1 MYFSIGR
8 LNLIRDHKGQHT
20 PQRHVKVNKY
30 NYDIKEDVNMSSIKQ
45 YMQFVKPYT
54 WKIIWTVLVG
64 VVKFGIPLLMPLIL
78 KYVIDNIINAD
89 AMSAA
94 EKTSQLLWLMGI
106 SFLIFLVLRPPIEY
120 IRQYLAQWVGN
131 KILYD
136 IRDRLFDHIQK
147 LSLSFYAKTKT
158 GEIISRVIHD
168 VEQTKTFVLTGLMN
182 IWLDLVTILIAIII
196 MLTMDI
202 PLTIVAIILFPLYGF
217 SIKYFYAK
225 LRRLTRDRSQALAE
239 VQGHLHERVQGVP
252 VTRSFA
258 LEDYEQEQFETRNN
272 NFLTKAIDHTTW
284 NAKTFAVTNTI
295 TDLAP
300 LLVIAYAGY
309 QVINGD
315 LTMGTMVAFVGYMER
330 VYSPLRR
337 LINSSTVLVQSIASI
352 DRVFEFL
359 NEKYDIEDKPD
370 AKQLQRVDGEV
381 SFENVSFR
389 YEEEENKVLNNV
401 DLHVKSG
408 ETIAFVGMSGGGK
421 STLISLIPRFYDV
434 TNGSIKVDGLDIRDV
449 KVRSLRNNIGMVLQ
463 DNTLFSE
470 SIAMNIRMGKP
481 EATDEEVVA
490 AAKAANA
497 HEFIEGLPDGY
508 KTLVGER
515 GVKLSGGQK
524 QRIAIAR
531 VFLKNPPILIF
542 DEATSALDLE
552 SEHTIQEALEKL
564 ASDRTTFIV
573 AHRLATITHADRIVL
588 IENGEIVEDGPHKEL
603 MAKQG
608 AYYNLYQVQ
617 HLDDDIEQES
627 K

>member
-1 MYFSIGR
+1 
-8 LNLIRDHKGQHT
+8 
-20 PQRHVKVNKY
+20 
-30 NYDIKEDVNMSSIKQ
+30 MSSIKQ

-64 VVKFGIPLLMPLIL
+64 IVKFGIPLLMPLIL
-78 KYVIDNIINAD
+78 KYVIDNIINAE

-106 SFLIFLVLRPPIEY
+106 SFVIFLVLRPPIEY

-258 LEDYEQEQFETRNN
+258 LEDYEQEQFESRNN
-272 NFLTKAIDHTTW
+272 NFLTKAIDHTNW

-370 AKQLQRVDGEV
+370 AKSLQRVEGEV
-381 SFENVSFR
+381 SIENVSFR
-389 YEEEENKVLNNV
+389 YDEDESRVLRNV
-401 DLHVKSG
+401 DLHVKRG

-434 TNGSIKVDGLDIRDV
+434 TSGSIKVDGLDIRDV

-470 SIAMNIRMGKP
+470 SISMNIRMGKP

-490 AAKAANA
+490 AAQAANA
-497 HEFIEGLPDGY
+497 HEFIQGLPNGY
-508 KTLVGER
+508 DTLVGER